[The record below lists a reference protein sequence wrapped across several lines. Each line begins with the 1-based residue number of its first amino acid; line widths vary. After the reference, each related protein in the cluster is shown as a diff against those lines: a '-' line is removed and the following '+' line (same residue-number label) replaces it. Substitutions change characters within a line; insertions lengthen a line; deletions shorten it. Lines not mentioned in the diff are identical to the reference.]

1 MPVRVLSF
9 VGEVQMAAR
18 GCWSRGKIILV
29 ATALCG
35 TLDIADAAI
44 FTVAHG
50 HDPFVMLR
58 SIAACL
64 LGPGAMH
71 GGYAMSF
78 VGLALHFLIAAFW
91 ASFYV
96 VLVGQINAARRYPL
110 AVGVIYGL
118 CIYLVMNY
126 VVLPHTALHIPLPR
140 FGPGMVNGVLALM
153 LLFGVPVSL
162 LNRKR
167 C

>member
-1 MPVRVLSF
+1 
-9 VGEVQMAAR
+9 MAAR
-18 GCWSRGKIILV
+18 GCWSPGTVILV
-29 ATALCG
+29 ATLLCG

-44 FTVAHG
+44 FTLAHG
-50 HDPFVMLR
+50 HDPLVMLR

-64 LGPGAMH
+64 LGPGAMR

-78 VGLALHFLIAAFW
+78 VGLGLHFLIAAFW

-96 VLVGQINAARRYPL
+96 LVVGQVSVARRYPL
-110 AVGVIYGL
+110 AAGVIYGL
-118 CIYLVMNY
+118 LIYLVMNY
-126 VVLPHTALHIPLPR
+126 VVLPHTALHIPLPK
-140 FGPGMVNGVLALM
+140 GGLGMVNGLLALM

>member
-1 MPVRVLSF
+1 
-9 VGEVQMAAR
+9 MAAR
-18 GCWSRGKIILV
+18 GCWSPGRVILV
-29 ATALCG
+29 ATVLCG

-44 FTVAHG
+44 FTLAHG
-50 HDPFVMLR
+50 HDPLAMLR
-58 SIAACL
+58 SIAACV
-64 LGPGAMH
+64 LGPGAMR
-71 GGYAMSF
+71 GGHAMAL
-78 VGLALHFLIAAFW
+78 VGLGLHFLIAAFW

-96 VLVGQINAARRYPL
+96 FLVGRVSAARRYPL

-118 CIYLVMNY
+118 FIYLVMNY

-140 FGPGMVNGVLALM
+140 FGPGMVNGLLALM

>member
-1 MPVRVLSF
+1 
-9 VGEVQMAAR
+9 MAAR
-18 GCWSRGKIILV
+18 GCWSPGRVILV
-29 ATALCG
+29 ATLVCG

-44 FTVAHG
+44 FTLAHG
-50 HDPFVMLR
+50 HDPLAMLR

-64 LGPGAMH
+64 LGPAAMR
-71 GGYAMSF
+71 GGNLMSLL
-78 VGLALHFLIAAFW
+78 GLGLHFLIAAFW
-91 ASFYV
+91 ASFFV
-96 VLVGQINAARRYPL
+96 LLVGRASASRRYPL

-118 CIYLVMNY
+118 FIYLVMNY

-140 FGPGMVNGVLALM
+140 PGPGMVNGVLALVV
-153 LLFGVPVSL
+153 LFGVPVSL